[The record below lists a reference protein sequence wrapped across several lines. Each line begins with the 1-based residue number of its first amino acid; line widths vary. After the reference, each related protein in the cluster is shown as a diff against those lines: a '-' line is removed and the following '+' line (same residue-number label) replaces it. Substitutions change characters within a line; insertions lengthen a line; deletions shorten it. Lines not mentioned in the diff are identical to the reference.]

1 VSVVG
6 GSIVRVSTLC
16 WCGTVD
22 MEENT
27 DNEREAAE
35 LGNGTGMN
43 ILSSIMD
50 GRKINEENLSCT

>member
-1 VSVVG
+1 
-6 GSIVRVSTLC
+6 
-16 WCGTVD
+16 